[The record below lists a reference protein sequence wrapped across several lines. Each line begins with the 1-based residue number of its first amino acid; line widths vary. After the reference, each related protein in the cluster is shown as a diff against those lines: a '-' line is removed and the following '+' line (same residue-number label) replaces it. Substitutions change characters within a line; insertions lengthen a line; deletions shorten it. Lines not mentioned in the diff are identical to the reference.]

1 MTLKQLDIFK
11 LYIQGDFNNEDQINR
26 QKEEGNI
33 THPYAQHVNRIG
45 DDQIENLPTD
55 LKKVEMTKFQP
66 FLSYWGDI
74 SPYNDKR
81 RGV

>member
-11 LYIQGDFNNEDQINR
+11 LYIQGDFNNEHKINR

-33 THPYAQHVNRIG
+33 THPFIG
-45 DDQIENLPTD
+45 DKIENLPTD

-66 FLSYWGDI
+66 FLSYWGEI